1 MRPGAA
7 VAPWRSNPRR
17 ALRHRRDV
25 GADQGRGIR
34 EPTIRRTGIV
44 RPIRLLHQAIEI
56 VHGTR
61 WRRQM
66 AGRRRGAVFCGINHR
81 RIGCVVVVVC
91 QSGMPMP
98 MPMPLAERVRDVR
111 PVRVPGG
118 LAALVTANLLDRAGA
133 MARLPSWHVVRVD
146 ETHARHA
153 HFFLLRL
160 MARWAFRSA
169 VVMRPP
175 QRALCRQRHRLQ
187 AHADR
192 QQANQPSQQRP
203 DNRGCGSAGHWT
215 YRLLHGHA
223 SSIRDVRFAALLAI
237 EIRTCKAVGCRLRRA
252 AAEFRLPVAVILT
265 AF

>member
-56 VHGTR
+56 VHGTC
-61 WRRQM
+61 WRRHM
-66 AGRRRGAVFCGINHR
+66 AGRRRGAVHCGINHR
-81 RIGCVVVVVC
+81 PIGCIVVVVR
-91 QSGMPMP
+91 QSGMA
-98 MPMPLAERVRDVR
+98 MPLVEWVRNAR

-118 LAALVTANLLDRAGA
+118 VTALVIANLLDRACVI
-133 MARLPSWHVVRVD
+133 ARLPSWHVVGVD
-146 ETHARHA
+146 ETHARHG
-153 HFFLLRL
+153 HFYFQQL
-160 MARWAFRSA
+160 MARWAFRTD
-169 VVMRPP
+169 VVVRAP
-175 QRALCRQRHRLQ
+175 QRALYRQRHRLQ

-215 YRLLHGHA
+215 NRLLHVHA

>member
-1 MRPGAA
+1 MRHGAA

-17 ALRHRRDV
+17 ALRHRRDL

-34 EPTIRRTGIV
+34 EPTIRRAGIV

-61 WRRQM
+61 WRRHM

-91 QSGMPMP
+91 QSGMP

-153 HFFLLRL
+153 HFFSLRL
-160 MARWAFRSA
+160 MARWAFRSQ

-187 AHADR
+187 AHADS

-215 YRLLHGHA
+215 NRLGHGHA
-223 SSIRDVRFAALLAI
+223 SSIQDVRFAALLAI